1 MSPADW
7 ELEKREWKGLVSID
21 DYMITNYY
29 LVRDN
34 MLQWEIGECKKRNDI
49 TAQERDKL
57 THQIT
62 IERRMRKN
70 FTTRFV
76 RKVANER
83 KLGVLTKDYG
93 KVYHKDK

>member
-1 MSPADW
+1 MGDRRVQ
-7 ELEKREWKGLVSID
+7 E
-21 DYMITNYY
+21 
-29 LVRDN
+29 
-34 MLQWEIGECKKRNDI
+34 KKRYNGPR
-49 TAQERDKL
+49 TRQVN
-57 THQIT
+57 HQIT